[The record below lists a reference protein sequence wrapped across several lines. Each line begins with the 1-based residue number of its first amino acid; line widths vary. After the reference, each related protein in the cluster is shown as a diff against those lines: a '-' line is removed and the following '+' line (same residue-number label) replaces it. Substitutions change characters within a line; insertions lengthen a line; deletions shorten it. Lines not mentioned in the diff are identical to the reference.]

1 MTFLDQEKNIN
12 IGYQDKT
19 SSIRKVKSTAK
30 YFLVRHK
37 DLPLS
42 CPMRGQEG
50 WNSHPRVFLPI
61 EDNGGEINCPYC
73 GTGYFLEK

>member
-1 MTFLDQEKNIN
+1 MTFLDKQSSQKNDN
-12 IGYQDKT
+12 VK
-19 SSIRKVKSTAK
+19 KFKSTAK
-30 YFLVRHK
+30 YFLVRDK

-42 CPMRGQEG
+42 CPMRGKEG

-61 EDNGGEINCPYC
+61 EESGEINCPYC